1 MQLTSTY
8 SKWTRLALAS
18 LALIPSWTQATQTLD
33 DFSDATL
40 TSLETARMVVNDAG
54 VGGQSTAKLSTDGEA
69 LRMEGTLAPG
79 RGMPGFVSLVLLLS
93 ADGQAR
99 DLSAY
104 EGIHLRVRVAKG
116 NLQVL
121 AASAEVNN
129 FDYHAMAL
137 QRSGDFEEIKVP
149 FAELKRV
156 WSEQTPLNLA
166 TITSINLV
174 ASGMQAGPF
183 LYEIDEI
190 GFY

>member
-18 LALIPSWTQATQTLD
+18 FALIPSWTQATRTLD

-40 TSLETARMVVNDAG
+40 TSLETARMVVNDTG
-54 VGGQSTAKLSTDGEA
+54 VGGQSNAKLSTDGGV
-69 LRMEGTLAPG
+69 LRMEGTLAPA

-93 ADGQAR
+93 ADGQAQ

-104 EGIHLRVRVAKG
+104 EGIRLRVRVAKG

-121 AASAEVNN
+121 AASAEVAN
-129 FDYHAMAL
+129 FDYHAMSL
-137 QRSGDFEEIKVP
+137 RRSGDFEEIKVP

-156 WSEQTPLNLA
+156 WSEQTSLNLA